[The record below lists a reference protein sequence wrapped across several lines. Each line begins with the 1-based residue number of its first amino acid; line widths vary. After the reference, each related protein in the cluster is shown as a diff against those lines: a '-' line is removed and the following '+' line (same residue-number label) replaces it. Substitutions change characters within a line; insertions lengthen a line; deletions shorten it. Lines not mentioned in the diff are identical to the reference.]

1 MVSRR
6 SLREFVVWV
15 TLLQHAAVL
24 QALEMLFSGPGYSQT
39 YRNTWMGWYSAGGY
53 IMDSAGVMLSGRD
66 GKTPAYDTA
75 GLVGVRFEDTAGGF
89 IEFQLFEKFR
99 GRSLLSIVNE
109 CMGGDRE
116 NDGSTAWRSGH
127 CKVGKAAST
136 FGIAGASQEMVIGYA
151 GSHVEPLNWVLF
163 KVQESSAGRGLPF
176 AYGTQNSTNP
186 GFAGR
191 VYIYGVQYA
200 VEQAGIWKS
209 VTRPCQLDEDGCVT
223 SHNFPKF
230 YGAQEHCSIE
240 IEKSL
245 AGPLNVTDFDT
256 ENNHDF
262 LTVNGKA
269 YSGSAGPQGIV
280 PVESIVWRS
289 DNSVSKR
296 GWRLCPPPITR
307 KKTDASADSPSG
319 FRVFLPVI
327 LLAMISLIC
336 YFGPTMRQS
345 WRRWHAHRLRF
356 RNDVDEEGVCGDF
369 AVDAM
374 EMSVDQAQQ
383 AQPSLV
389 TAVDD
394 DATATLKDEKSGGT
408 AFMQW
413 LKYSVWKLGKL
424 ESSFMYTMPGHPVAV
439 GSPFYLKTAGP
450 EARARFEVVS
460 GHFDWRVM
468 HEGVDCPS
476 RKKVRCFLLVRDPI
490 DRFLS
495 YYRERTDGRY
505 ARGLGRGPSGWS
517 APAWRRYLRSVER
530 DRLWYDGKET
540 GVFCNRENMLCVDLE
555 KTGDSHPLAHRVR
568 PKAAK
573 EMFYFRFLGGPQKDS
588 SIKRHQ
594 SIWARKW
601 NRLAW
606 ALDPE
611 HGKAR
616 TAIWRLRRCVVGLQM
631 EDPKGFREVLGH
643 HFPWLHE
650 LKVLRMA

>member
-6 SLREFVVWV
+6 YLRECVAWV
-15 TLLQHAAVL
+15 TLLQNVVVL
-24 QALEMLFSGPGYSQT
+24 QALEMLFSGPGYSHT

-89 IEFQLFEKFR
+89 IEFQLFERFR

-109 CMGGDRE
+109 CMGSDRE
-116 NDGSTAWRSGH
+116 NDGSAVWQSGH

-200 VEQAGIWKS
+200 VERAGIWKS

-223 SHNFPKF
+223 SHNFPRF

-245 AGPLNVTDFDT
+245 AGPLNLTDFDT

-296 GWRLCPPPITR
+296 GWRLCPPPIRR
-307 KKTDASADSPSG
+307 KEADARAESPSG

-327 LLAMISLIC
+327 LLAMVSLMC

-345 WRRWHAHRLRF
+345 WRKWHAHRLRF

-369 AVDAM
+369 AVDTM
-374 EMSVDQAQQ
+374 EMSLDQAQQ
-383 AQPSLV
+383 AQLLRPS
-389 TAVDD
+389 
-394 DATATLKDEKSGGT
+394 
-408 AFMQW
+408 
-413 LKYSVWKLGKL
+413 
-424 ESSFMYTMPGHPVAV
+424 
-439 GSPFYLKTAGP
+439 
-450 EARARFEVVS
+450 
-460 GHFDWRVM
+460 
-468 HEGVDCPS
+468 
-476 RKKVRCFLLVRDPI
+476 
-490 DRFLS
+490 
-495 YYRERTDGRY
+495 
-505 ARGLGRGPSGWS
+505 
-517 APAWRRYLRSVER
+517 
-530 DRLWYDGKET
+530 
-540 GVFCNRENMLCVDLE
+540 
-555 KTGDSHPLAHRVR
+555 
-568 PKAAK
+568 
-573 EMFYFRFLGGPQKDS
+573 
-588 SIKRHQ
+588 
-594 SIWARKW
+594 
-601 NRLAW
+601 
-606 ALDPE
+606 
-611 HGKAR
+611 
-616 TAIWRLRRCVVGLQM
+616 
-631 EDPKGFREVLGH
+631 
-643 HFPWLHE
+643 
-650 LKVLRMA
+650 